1 MRRELQWHV
10 IPEIGI
16 KHRNSSRRDDSSHL
30 TASENEKVHSLPIS
44 LFISARSG
52 RPVSLSLSQEQGTM
66 ASWEQDGVEL
76 IRDEC
81 ILNRSF

>member
-1 MRRELQWHV
+1 ME
-10 IPEIGI
+10 
-16 KHRNSSRRDDSSHL
+16 KC
-30 TASENEKVHSLPIS
+30 TAYPA

-81 ILNRSF
+81 ILNGSFRTKTNMHIETL